1 IMKYSVIGGVCL
13 LLSSCSFRQRME
25 PVDSAIATLAVPAN
39 EVKGDIP
46 FDSLFRLKEIIPL
59 QTTDESLVQ
68 QIDKLSFYD
77 GRIYLLD
84 ARKKQVVVFDGQGRF
99 ERVVNHL
106 GQGPG
111 EYQSLV
117 DMQLKND
124 TLYLLD
130 RYGAKLLLYS
140 LDDVFLSELRIP
152 KAEGMVVTEEGY
164 ALHLGLG
171 SADGSAVS
179 CCSYSFLSRDGQE
192 MGRTVRFNEH
202 LRGTSLSLGE
212 GHAAFCHIRDKTIG
226 VFPFQDTLYTLVGHG
241 QLEPYRIIRIGDL
254 RIGLDDSESEVKRLR
269 DEGVSPFVFAYYEWE
284 GYSFFSYY
292 YGHQNRKYVL
302 ADTKGKI
309 WLNASLGLDGHCLP
323 VRVISFDAQPS
334 DERMLS
340 LVYPS
345 EVLALSRRHPESD
358 VLAEWARRC
367 EEEDNPLLVFYQ
379 FSPPSSNEKN

>member
-1 IMKYSVIGGVCL
+1 MKYSVIGGVCL

-68 QIDKLSFYD
+68 RIDKLSFYN

-99 ERVVNHL
+99 ERVVNHF

-140 LDDVFLSELRIP
+140 LDGVFLSESKIQ
-152 KAEGMVVTEEGY
+152 KAEGIVVTDEGY
-164 ALHLGLG
+164 ALNLGLG
-171 SADGSAVS
+171 SADGSDVP
-179 CCSYSFLSRDGQE
+179 CCSYSFLSPDGREVFRDI
-192 MGRTVRFNEH
+192 RYNEH
-202 LRGTSLSLGE
+202 LRGISLSLSE
-212 GHAAFCHIRDKTIG
+212 GHSTFYQTPGNTMG
-226 VFPFQDTLYTLVGHG
+226 VFPYQDTLYSVGTHG
-241 QLEPYRIIRIGDL
+241 RLQPYRVIHIGNL
-254 RIGLDDSESEVKRLR
+254 RIGLDDAEGEVKRLR
-269 DEGVSPFVFAYYEWE
+269 DEGVSPFVFAYYEWG

-292 YGHQNRKYVL
+292 YGDQNRKYVL
-302 ADTKGKI
+302 ANDEGEI
-309 WLNASLGLDGHCLP
+309 LLNASLGLDGHCLP

-358 VLAEWARRC
+358 VLAEWARKC

-379 FSPPSSNEKN
+379 FSPPPSNEKN

>member
-1 IMKYSVIGGVCL
+1 MKYSVIGGVCL

-68 QIDKLSFYD
+68 RIDKLSFYN

-99 ERVVNHL
+99 ERVVNHF

-140 LDDVFLSELRIP
+140 LDGVFLSESKIQ
-152 KAEGMVVTEEGY
+152 KAEGIVVTRDMPSIWGWG
-164 ALHLGLG
+164 ALTE
-171 SADGSAVS
+171 VM
-179 CCSYSFLSRDGQE
+179 FLVVATLFFPRMVGKFVVTFVIMS
-192 MGRTVRFNEH
+192 TYV
-202 LRGTSLSLGE
+202 
-212 GHAAFCHIRDKTIG
+212 AFLCH
-226 VFPFQDTLYTLVGHG
+226 
-241 QLEPYRIIRIGDL
+241 
-254 RIGLDDSESEVKRLR
+254 
-269 DEGVSPFVFAYYEWE
+269 
-284 GYSFFSYY
+284 
-292 YGHQNRKYVL
+292 
-302 ADTKGKI
+302 
-309 WLNASLGLDGHCLP
+309 
-323 VRVISFDAQPS
+323 
-334 DERMLS
+334 
-340 LVYPS
+340 
-345 EVLALSRRHPESD
+345 
-358 VLAEWARRC
+358 
-367 EEEDNPLLVFYQ
+367 
-379 FSPPSSNEKN
+379 